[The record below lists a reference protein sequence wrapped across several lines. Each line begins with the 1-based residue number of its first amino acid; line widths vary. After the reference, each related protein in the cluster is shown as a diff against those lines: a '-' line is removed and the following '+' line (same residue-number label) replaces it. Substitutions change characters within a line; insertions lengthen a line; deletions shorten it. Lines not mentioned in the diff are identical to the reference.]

1 MLFLSKESNIEYFEK
16 EISTLVPV
24 KYVVLADHIL
34 LSTKN
39 DEIPQEV
46 VFSNLS
52 LFFFFPPGKFFFL
65 KTLKNLEVKYC
76 KPSKN
81 II

>member
-24 KYVVLADHIL
+24 KYIVLADHIL

-52 LFFFFPPGKFFFL
+52 LFFFSPPVNSFFL
-65 KTLKNLEVKYC
+65 KH
-76 KPSKN
+76 
-81 II
+81 

>member
-1 MLFLSKESNIEYFEK
+1 MLFLSKESNIEHFEK
-16 EISTLVPV
+16 EISTLISV
-24 KYVVLADHIL
+24 KRVVLADHIL

-52 LFFFFPPGKFFFL
+52 FFFFLVKFFFL
-65 KTLKNLEVKYC
+65 KH
-76 KPSKN
+76 
-81 II
+81 